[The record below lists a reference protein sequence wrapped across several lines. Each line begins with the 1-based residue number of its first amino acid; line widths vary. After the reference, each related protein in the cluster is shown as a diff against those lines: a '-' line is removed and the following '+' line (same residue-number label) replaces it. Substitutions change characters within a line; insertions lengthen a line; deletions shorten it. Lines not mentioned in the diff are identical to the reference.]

1 MNVDSYAGNVII
13 VNTDE
18 YYSSADQKISEMY
31 SINMETVRGKEQM
44 IFRKVT
50 LPVSISIIQR

>member
-1 MNVDSYAGNVII
+1 MNFDSYSGNVII
-13 VNTDE
+13 VITDE

-44 IFRKVT
+44 IFRKAT
-50 LPVSISIIQR
+50 LHVSISIIQR